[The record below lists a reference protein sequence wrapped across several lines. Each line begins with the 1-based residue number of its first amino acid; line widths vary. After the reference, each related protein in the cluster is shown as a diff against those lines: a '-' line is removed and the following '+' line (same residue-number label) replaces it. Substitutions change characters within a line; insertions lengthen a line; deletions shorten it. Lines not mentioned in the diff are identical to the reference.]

1 MNYTEI
7 AEILKI
13 LLVSI
18 FLLYACYLDI
28 KTRTVPNKVW
38 KAMLIS
44 IFPLLAYQVYQS
56 LNYPISLISYAIGA
70 TFMILLSYLFYA
82 MNAWGGADAKALM
95 CLSIAFPFYPE
106 LSPFLLNRGI
116 GVFSFSVL
124 ANSVIFAPFIVVA
137 ILFRNLVT
145 EGFKGFFRHPI
156 YYVAGYRIPVEKIG
170 FHNLFEFV
178 DENGKLRR
186 VRRAVESDRGKILR
200 LKKAG
205 IEKVWVTPALPFI
218 VFITFGFFVAIFF
231 GDLVVAF
238 IILAFG

>member
-1 MNYTEI
+1 MNYTGI

-13 LLVSI
+13 FLVSI
-18 FLLYACYLDI
+18 FLLYACHLDI

-38 KAMLIS
+38 KAMLALIS
-44 IFPLLAYQVYQS
+44 PFLAYQVYHY
-56 LNYPISLISYAIGA
+56 LNFPFLLISSFAGVI
-70 TFMILLSYLFYA
+70 FMVFLSYLLYA
-82 MNAWGGADAKALM
+82 MNAYGGADAKALM

-124 ANSVIFAPFIVVA
+124 ANSVIFAPFIMVA
-137 ILFRNLVT
+137 ILFRNLLT
-145 EGFKGFFRHPI
+145 EGFKGFFKHPI

-186 VRRAVESDRGKILR
+186 VRRAVESDREKILR

-231 GDLVVAF
+231 GDLVVAL
-238 IILAFG
+238 ILTFS